1 MSDRREPRLRIVSL
15 LPSATEI
22 VACLGETDS
31 LVGRS
36 HECDHPAQV
45 QQLPVCTQPK
55 LDPKGSSAQIHA
67 QVEQLLQS
75 ALSVYQVDVELL
87 KQLQPTHIITQ
98 SQCDACAVSL
108 ADVEAAVGEFT
119 GHQPQ
124 IVSLEPHT
132 LADVWQDIKRVAAAL
147 QVPQAAEEAIASLQS
162 RVDACKDATEDLPTE
177 ERPRVACIEW
187 TEPLMAAGNWVPE
200 LVRLAGGR
208 PVLMEETGKHSPW
221 VQMEQLQATDPDA
234 IVFMP
239 CGFGLERTRE
249 AALPLLDRPEWKQL
263 SALQQGQVYF
273 VDGNAYFNRPGPGL
287 VESIEILAEILHPQ
301 IFQFGYQNQA
311 WEAASLVAV

>member
-22 VACLGETDS
+22 VASLGLTDC

-36 HECDHPAQV
+36 HECDYPTGV

-55 LDPKGSSAQIHA
+55 LDPKGTSAQIHA
-67 QVEQLLQS
+67 RVEQLLQS

-108 ADVEAAVGEFT
+108 ADVEAAVKEFT
-119 GHQPQ
+119 GVQPQ
-124 IVSLEPHT
+124 IVSLEPHK
-132 LADVWQDIKRVAAAL
+132 LSDVWQDIKRVADAL
-147 QVPQAAEEAIASLQS
+147 QVSAEDAIASLQS
-162 RVDACKDATEDLPTE
+162 RVDACKDATEDLPAE
-177 ERPRVACIEW
+177 DRPRVAAIEW

-200 LVRLAGGR
+200 LIQLAGGR
-208 PVLMEETGKHSPW
+208 SALNEEAGQHSPW
-221 VQMEQLQATDPDA
+221 LQIEQLQAADPDA

-263 SALQQGQVYF
+263 TAVQKGQVYF
-273 VDGNAYFNRPGPGL
+273 VDGNAYFNRPGPRL
-287 VESIEILAEILHPQ
+287 VESIEILAEILHPP

>member
-22 VACLGETDS
+22 VASLGLTDC

-36 HECDHPAQV
+36 HECDYPAGV

-55 LDPKGSSAQIHA
+55 LDPKGTSAQIHA
-67 QVEQLLQS
+67 RVEQLLQS

-108 ADVEAAVGEFT
+108 ADVEAAVKEFT
-119 GHQPQ
+119 GVQPQ
-124 IVSLEPHT
+124 IVSLEPHK
-132 LADVWQDIKRVAAAL
+132 LSDVWQDIKRVADAL
-147 QVPQAAEEAIASLQS
+147 QVSAEDAIASLQS
-162 RVDACKDATEDLPTE
+162 RVDACKDATEDLPAE
-177 ERPRVACIEW
+177 DRPRVAAIEW

-200 LVRLAGGR
+200 LIQLAGGR
-208 PVLMEETGKHSPW
+208 SALNEEAGQHSPW
-221 VQMEQLQATDPDA
+221 LQIEQLQAADPDA

-263 SALQQGQVYF
+263 TAVQKGQVYF
-273 VDGNAYFNRPGPGL
+273 VDGNAYFNRPGPRL
-287 VESIEILAEILHPQ
+287 VESIEILAEILHPP

>member
-1 MSDRREPRLRIVSL
+1 MSDQREPRLRIVSL

-22 VACLGETDS
+22 VACLGLTDC

-36 HECDHPAQV
+36 HECDYPAGV

-55 LDPKGSSAQIHA
+55 LDPKGTSAQIHER
-67 QVEQLLQS
+67 VEQLLTS
-75 ALSVYQVDVELL
+75 ALSVYEVDVEQL

-108 ADVEAAVGEFT
+108 ADVEAAVKDFT
-119 GHQPQ
+119 GVQPK

-132 LADVWQDIKRVAAAL
+132 LSDVWQDIKRVADAL
-147 QVPQAAEEAIASLQS
+147 QVGNAEEARASLQS
-162 RVDACKDATEDLPTE
+162 RVDACKDAIEDLPE
-177 ERPRVACIEW
+177 EDRPRVACIEW

-200 LVRLAGGR
+200 LVQLAGGR
-208 PVLMEETGKHSPW
+208 PSLIEETGKHSPW
-221 VQMEQLQATDPDA
+221 LQMEQLQAANPDA

-249 AALPLLDRPEWKQL
+249 AALPLLDRPEWKKL
-263 SALQQGQVYF
+263 SAVKQGQVYF
-273 VDGNAYFNRPGPGL
+273 VDGNAYFNRPGPRL

>member
-1 MSDRREPRLRIVSL
+1 MSDRREARLRIVSL

-22 VACLGETDS
+22 VASLGITDC

-36 HECDHPAQV
+36 HECDYPASV

-55 LDPKGSSAQIHA
+55 LDPTGTSAQIHA
-67 QVEQLLQS
+67 RVEQLLKS

-108 ADVEAAVGEFT
+108 ADVEAAVKEFT
-119 GHQPQ
+119 GVQPQ
-124 IVSLEPHT
+124 IISLEPHN
-132 LADVWQDIKRVAAAL
+132 LSDVWQDIKRVADAL
-147 QVPQAAEEAIASLQS
+147 QVSAEDAIASLQS
-162 RVDACKDATEDLPTE
+162 RVDACKDAMEDLPAE
-177 ERPRVACIEW
+177 DRPRVAAIEW

-200 LVRLAGGR
+200 LIQLAGGR
-208 PVLMEETGKHSPW
+208 SALNEEAGQHSPW
-221 VQMEQLQATDPDA
+221 LQIEQLQAADPDA

-239 CGFGLERTRE
+239 CGFGLARTRE

-263 SALQQGQVYF
+263 TAVQKGQVYF
-273 VDGNAYFNRPGPGL
+273 VDGNAYFNRPGPRL